1 MRIEQGP
8 EKKDGGCVE
17 KPRRQ
22 KITHIV
28 THLRPHL
35 DELVAMA
42 LIKLFGQ
49 RKWYWTLENP
59 PVIRFEPSYESA
71 LTHCVEEKIA
81 LNRVVFIG
89 IGHGEFDEH
98 RIEGRLPN
106 TCSADLV
113 ARFLEID
120 RWPNVRTL
128 LINVRK
134 SDTEAGQEM
143 LSVATVLKT
152 LQAYREVDKDALGL
166 YLNFVQAMVEANL
179 KQGDEFHRVC
189 PKEFEAHGKMVKMGD
204 LRVAFVRTDLES
216 MHKWL
221 RAMRQADIIVQRHSD
236 GHMNIFSGPKGK
248 PFIPEIAFYVGC
260 RENDIM
266 HSRPPNDGDAMSAT
280 FATLCKIVRE
290 EVDVELTGQ
299 AKHWYFH
306 AKAGALH
313 NGSST
318 HTDKPATTLTL
329 EELEE
334 LVRSAVCDAQVRQAL
349 LQK

>member
-1 MRIEQGP
+1 METATR
-8 EKKDGGCVE
+8 
-17 KPRRQ
+17 
-22 KITHIV
+22 
-28 THLRPHL
+28 
-35 DELVAMA
+35 
-42 LIKLFGQ
+42 
-49 RKWYWTLENP
+49 
-59 PVIRFEPSYESA
+59 PSYEVT
-71 LTHCVEEKIA
+71 LKVPFYDLDPMQI
-81 LNRVVFIG
+81 VW
-89 IGHGEFDEH
+89 HGNYLKYFD
-98 RIEGRLPN
+98 
-106 TCSADLV
+106 V
-113 ARFLEID
+113 ARSELYDHLGVDLFAFHD
-120 RWPNVRTL
+120 RTRYIFPIIR
-128 LINVRK
+128 
-134 SDTEAGQEM
+134 S
-143 LSVATVLKT
+143 SVKHI
-152 LQAYREVDKDALGL
+152 YP
-166 YLNFVQAMVEANL
+166 L